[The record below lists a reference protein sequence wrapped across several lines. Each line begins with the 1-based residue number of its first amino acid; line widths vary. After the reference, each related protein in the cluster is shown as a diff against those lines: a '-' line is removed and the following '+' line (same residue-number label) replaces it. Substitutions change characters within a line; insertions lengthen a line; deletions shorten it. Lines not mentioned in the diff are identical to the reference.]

1 MCVLC
6 VYIYMYVGIYMYRL
20 YTYICVYMYCCC
32 RGLVTYRETDLMIDE
47 TKASSQQRQRV
58 AIVVAH
64 ELAHQW
70 FGNLVTMSWWD
81 GLWLNE
87 GFAAWMEHFCTDA
100 LYPDYKIW
108 EQYTTDSFGAAQRL
122 DSLRS
127 SHPIIVPI
135 KHAEE
140 VEQVFD
146 AISYCK
152 GSTVVNMIF
161 SILGKEKFREGL
173 QLYMKRHAYGNTE
186 TNDLWQAWSEVSGF
200 NVASLMHTWTN
211 RMGYP
216 YLKVVAES
224 WSATA
229 VEVTLEQAWFLADG
243 SQPSAEEEASA
254 VWSIPL
260 MFSSSKQQTETVSVC
275 ERVGSM

>member
-1 MCVLC
+1 
-6 VYIYMYVGIYMYRL
+6 
-20 YTYICVYMYCCC
+20 
-32 RGLVTYRETDLMIDE
+32 MIDE
-47 TKASSQQRQRV
+47 EKASSQAKQRV

-70 FGNLVTMSWWD
+70 FGNLVTMGWWD

-87 GFAAWMEHFCTDA
+87 GFAAFMEHFCIDA

-108 EQYTTDSFGAAQRL
+108 EQYTTDAMGAAQRL

-152 GSTVVNMIF
+152 GSTVVNMVYALLGYEKF
-161 SILGKEKFREGL
+161 KKGKEKYKYS
-173 QLYMKRHAYGNTE
+173 QMILYIISFITRFTKLH
-186 TNDLWQAWSEVSGF
+186 
-200 NVASLMHTWTN
+200 
-211 RMGYP
+211 
-216 YLKVVAES
+216 
-224 WSATA
+224 
-229 VEVTLEQAWFLADG
+229 
-243 SQPSAEEEASA
+243 EEAC
-254 VWSIPL
+254 L
-260 MFSSSKQQTETVSVC
+260 
-275 ERVGSM
+275 R